1 MVYPG
6 ELDIVILQGA
16 TFRRSF
22 VWKSGPLQEPVNLAG
37 AEIRM
42 QIRYAK
48 PDDQVLMEASTDN
61 GLIVIED
68 AENGAFAIDIP
79 GETTAEYDFLTGVYD
94 IEVKVSSGE
103 IYRLIEGRMKLSQ
116 EVTR

>member
-22 VWKSGPLQEPVNLAG
+22 VWKTGPLQEPVNLAG

-42 QIRYAK
+42 
-48 PDDQVLMEASTDN
+48 
-61 GLIVIED
+61 
-68 AENGAFAIDIP
+68 
-79 GETTAEYDFLTGVYD
+79 
-94 IEVKVSSGE
+94 
-103 IYRLIEGRMKLSQ
+103 
-116 EVTR
+116 